1 MGVKLMNDDR
11 EQEQI
16 ANPPIGKMI
25 DKETLLLG
33 FIAEMANSSKIPK
46 AFGKYFDDNGDN
58 GSMVGLNIREDDL
71 LFTLNGMKTSQLRGA
86 LIGAEYGKMA
96 LRAMDHI
103 TKEAELAGFI
113 DGCVMKEG
121 RLIGH
126 IASMAALTQIMPVKK
141 YKRVA
146 IWGAGALATSL
157 ILNLDE
163 KGFDE
168 VVICV
173 DRVESAMELIEK
185 VSPFVTQLRFDIER
199 VNKDKISDFSGF
211 DYVVN
216 ATPVGLF
223 SHDKALD
230 IEIDSD
236 VTMVDMF
243 YNKPNS
249 PSLFES
255 FAQAKQAAYI
265 SGFDMIAV
273 AAPIHYSV
281 WYEKDAKKKFMNIS
295 RG

>member
-1 MGVKLMNDDR
+1 MSDDIK
-11 EQEQI
+11 QEEHV

-33 FIAEMANSSKIPK
+33 YIAEMANSSKIPK
-46 AFGKYFDDNGDN
+46 AFGNYFDDNGDN

-71 LFTLNGMKTSQLRGA
+71 LFTLNGLKTSQLRGA
-86 LIGAEYGKMA
+86 LIGPEYGKMA
-96 LRAMDHI
+96 LAAMNHI
-103 TKEAELAGFI
+103 TKEAELAGFV
-113 DGCVMKEG
+113 DGCVIKEG

-126 IASMAALTQIMPVKK
+126 IASMAALTQLMPVKK
-141 YKRVA
+141 HKRVA

-199 VNKDKISDFSGF
+199 VNKDKVADFKGF

-216 ATPVGLF
+216 ATPVGIF
-223 SHDKALD
+223 SHDKALE

-236 VTMVDMF
+236 VTMVDTF
-243 YNKPNS
+243 YNKPAS

-255 FAQAKQAAYI
+255 FAQAKQAKYL
-265 SGFDMIAV
+265 SGFDIIAA

-281 WYEKDAKKKFMNIS
+281 WYEKDARKNSMNIT

>member
-1 MGVKLMNDDR
+1 MSI
-11 EQEQI
+11 EQEELV

-33 FIAEMANSSKIPK
+33 YIAEMATSSKIPK

-71 LFTLNGMKTSQLRGA
+71 LFTLNGLKTSQLRGA
-86 LIGAEYGKMA
+86 LIAPEYGKMA
-96 LRAMDHI
+96 MNAMDHV
-103 TKEAELAGFI
+103 TKEAEISGFV
-113 DGCVMKEG
+113 DACVIREG

-126 IASMAALTQIMPVKK
+126 IASMAALVQLMPVKK
-141 YKRVA
+141 HKRVA
-146 IWGAGALATSL
+146 IWGSGSLATSL

-185 VSPFVTQLRFDIER
+185 VSPFVSQLRFDIER
-199 VNKDKISDFSGF
+199 VNKEKVAELKAY
-211 DYVVN
+211 DYIVN
-216 ATPVGLF
+216 ATPVGIF
-223 SHDKALD
+223 NHDKAID
-230 IEIDSD
+230 IAIDSD
-236 VTMVDMF
+236 ATMVDTF
-243 YNKPNS
+243 YNKETT

-255 FAQAKQAAYI
+255 FATINKVEYI
-265 SGFDMIAV
+265 SGFDIIAKS
-273 AAPIHYSV
+273 APIHYSV
-281 WYEKDAKKKFMNIS
+281 WYEKEAKQEIMNIT

>member
-1 MGVKLMNDDR
+1 MGVKLMSDTTE
-11 EQEQI
+11 EQV

-33 FIAEMANSSKIPK
+33 YIAEMANSSKIPK
-46 AFGKYFDDNGDN
+46 AFGNYFDDNGDN

-71 LFTLNGMKTSQLRGA
+71 IFTLNGLKTSQLRGA
-86 LIGAEYGKMA
+86 LIGPEYGKMA
-96 LRAMDHI
+96 LAAMDHI
-103 TKEAELAGFI
+103 TKEAELAGFV
-113 DGCVMKEG
+113 DGCVIKEG
-121 RLIGH
+121 KLIGH
-126 IASMAALTQIMPVKK
+126 IASMAALTQLMPVKK
-141 YKRVA
+141 HKRIAV
-146 IWGAGALATSL
+146 WGAGALATSL

-199 VNKDKISDFSGF
+199 VNKDKVADFRGF

-216 ATPVGLF
+216 ATPVGIF
-223 SHDKALD
+223 DHDKALD

-243 YNKPNS
+243 YNKPLS
-249 PSLFES
+249 ASLFES
-255 FAQAKQAAYI
+255 FAKAKQADYI
-265 SGFDMIAV
+265 SGFEMIAT

-281 WYEKDAKKKFMNIS
+281 WYEKSATKKSMNIT